1 MLSRPLSNVV
11 LGFVLICASG
21 LVSVFSY
28 LQLDSAEEPSTAP
41 QFVRGH
47 PSPAALVSVVTARQG
62 IKRGQRITPEVL
74 SEMNVEAP
82 LPDGAVRFAESISGA
97 IAIQDIPK
105 GQMVTEGALFHG
117 AGARPGLSILV
128 PDGLRAVALRVND
141 EISVG
146 NFIRPND
153 RVDILLVLPSDRVA
167 RVLDKNIRKGDH
179 TETSVLLQNV
189 LILSTGETLASL
201 DGQKA
206 APMKNITVA
215 VSPED
220 ALLLGVAVDVGKFYL
235 ALRNPTDETVVLA
248 NRKHVQD
255 LLSRAPKPVY
265 RRPPP
270 PKKTKPQVA
279 RKPRPS
285 GQTITIFRGKDVST
299 VTVPSDDES

>member
-1 MLSRPLSNVV
+1 VLSRPISNVV

-28 LQLDSAEEPSTAP
+28 LQLDSGEEPSTP
-41 QFVRGH
+41 PEFVRGH
-47 PSPAALVSVVTARQG
+47 PSPAALVSVVTARQA
-62 IKRGQRITPEVL
+62 IKRGQRITPEFL
-74 SEMNVEAP
+74 SELNVEAP
-82 LPDGAVRFAESISGA
+82 LPEGAVRYAESISGT
-97 IAIQDIPK
+97 IAMQDIPK
-105 GQMVTEGALFHG
+105 GQMVTEGAVFQG
-117 AGARPGLSILV
+117 DGARPGLSILV

-167 RVLDKNIRKGDH
+167 RALDKNIRKGDH
-179 TETSVLLQNV
+179 TETSVLLQKV

-220 ALLLGVAVDVGKFYL
+220 ALLLGIAVDVGKFYL
-235 ALRNPTDETVVLA
+235 ALRNPTDESVVLA
-248 NRKHVQD
+248 NRKHIED
-255 LLSRAPKPVY
+255 LLSVAPGPVH
-265 RRPPP
+265 RSPPP
-270 PKKTKPQVA
+270 PKKTTPQIARTPKPGGHTV
-279 RKPRPS
+279 
-285 GQTITIFRGKDVST
+285 TIIRGKDVST